1 MTYQEIL
8 ETLRLEEHFGIL
20 AEASTD
26 EITVYARNQ
35 DTAVGDFFLIPSDR
49 GGERLYLFRMV
60 SYTNDLRRDDEMG
73 PMAKNLMAM
82 PDAFQADDF
91 DQDKLLR
98 LFGSLLGYADRDDA
112 AVWHFNPPR
121 KLPEHL
127 SNVYKIGFGSEE
139 NIRLQEA
146 ALATVL
152 ARQLQG
158 GVFIG
163 HLLAGERPLT
173 GVPVGI
179 PGEYFAHHIG
189 VFGRTGVGKSNNL
202 MVMIAS
208 VLDNNRRIANNGP
221 TLRGDRCVSLFAVD
235 PHDEFAKW
243 KPGSRGGITALIR
256 DLSAKERH
264 ALAEPF
270 FYLSCR
276 PQQALDADG
285 DLMGLARQCVLHR
298 HDITPD
304 DVTSIMEFTD
314 VMTSAAGVIHD
325 EQGQEWITAILNG
338 DVRVDDEDDR
348 WVHKASLAAIN
359 RRLAFLAAGRS
370 SLVVYDPTE
379 PAYRSTLPDIVLA
392 LERGR
397 VLDVD
402 TTLMTEIEQFLL
414 TTVVART
421 VFALRKALK
430 SSSSRQTF
438 IGTATHPGEIDRHL
452 PLEESLKAALWDR
465 LGGEDSPYFRGDTPR
480 PISDL
485 PAVNLIIEE
494 APSVLNP
501 ARIRFGSVFRDI
513 ARQGRKFGVGLTV
526 VSQQVTEIDKGI
538 LSQLNTE
545 LNLALGNEDERR
557 AAIATA
563 SNDIF
568 PFKRELQVMDVGQAI
583 LSTSYKNLPLPIQI
597 PRFGEL

>member
-1 MTYQEIL
+1 MVYREIL

-60 SYTNDLRRDDEMG
+60 SYTNDLRRDDEMD
-73 PMAKNLMAM
+73 PMAKNIMAM
-82 PDAFQADDF
+82 PDSFQADDF
-91 DQDKLLR
+91 DRDRLLR
-98 LFGSLLGYADRDDA
+98 LSGSLLGYAEQEGLGTWRF
-112 AVWHFNPPR
+112 HPPR

-127 SNVYKIGFGSEE
+127 SAVYKIGFGSEE
-139 NIRLQEA
+139 HVRRQEA
-146 ALATVL
+146 VLAELL

-163 HLLAGERPLT
+163 HLLAGERPLM

-189 VFGRTGVGKSNNL
+189 IFGRTGVGKSNNL
-202 MVMIAS
+202 MVMTAS
-208 VLDNNRRIANNGP
+208 VFDNNRRIAMHGP
-221 TLRGDRCVSLFAVD
+221 TLSGDRRVSLFAVD

-243 KPGSRGGITALIR
+243 KADSRGGITRLIR
-256 DLSAKERH
+256 DLSPDERREI
-264 ALAEPF
+264 AEPF

-276 PQQALDADG
+276 PQEALDSDA
-285 DLMGLARQCVLHR
+285 DLMGLGRQCILHR
-298 HDITPD
+298 HDITPE
-304 DVTSIMEFTD
+304 DVISIMEFTD
-314 VMTSAAGVIHD
+314 VMTSASAVIHD
-325 EQGQEWITAILNG
+325 EFGQEWITAILNG
-338 DVRVDDEDDR
+338 DVRADEEDER
-348 WVHKASLAAIN
+348 WVHRASLAAIN

-370 SLVVYDPTE
+370 SLVAHDPTH
-379 PAYRSTLPDIVLA
+379 PIYRSVLADIVLA

-397 VLDVD
+397 VLDIE

-430 SSSSRQTF
+430 SSPSRPAF
-438 IGTATHPGEIDRHL
+438 FGTATHAGEIDRYL
-452 PLEESLKAALWDR
+452 PLQNSLKLALTES
-465 LGGEDSPYFRGDTPR
+465 LGGEDSPYFCGDTAR
-480 PISDL
+480 PIAEL

-501 ARIRFGSVFRDI
+501 ARIRFGSVFREI

-545 LNLALGNEDERR
+545 LNLALGNDEERR
-557 AAIATA
+557 AAVATA

-568 PFKRELQVMDVGQAI
+568 PFKRELQVMGVGQAI
-583 LSTSYKNLPLPIQI
+583 LSASYKNLPFAVQI
-597 PRFGEL
+597 PEFQ

>member
-1 MTYQEIL
+1 MTYREALDI
-8 ETLRLEEHFGIL
+8 LRLEDHFGVL

-26 EITVYARNQ
+26 EIIVYARNQ

-73 PMAKNLMAM
+73 PMAKNIMAM
-82 PDAFQADDF
+82 PNAFQADDF
-91 DQDKLLR
+91 DRDKLLR
-98 LFGSLLGYADRDDA
+98 LSGSLLGYAEQDVTRA
-112 AVWHFNPPR
+112 WGFHPPR

-127 SNVYKIGFGSEE
+127 SHVFKIGFGSEE
-139 NIRLQEA
+139 HVRRQEA
-146 ALATVL
+146 VLAEVL

-202 MVMIAS
+202 MVMTAS
-208 VLDNNRRIANNGP
+208 VFDNNRRIADHGA
-221 TLRGDRCVSLFAVD
+221 TLPGDRRVSLFAVD

-256 DLSAKERH
+256 DLSAQERR

-298 HDITPD
+298 HDITPE

-314 VMTSAAGVIHD
+314 VMTSAAAVIHD
-325 EQGQEWITAILNG
+325 EHGQEWITAILNG
-338 DVRVDDEDDR
+338 DVRIDDEDDR
-348 WVHKASLAAIN
+348 WVHKTSLAAIN

-370 SLVVYDPTE
+370 SLVVHDPMN
-379 PAYRSTLPDIVLA
+379 PGYSSTLAEVVFA
-392 LERGR
+392 LESGR

-402 TTLMTEIEQFLL
+402 TTLMTETEQFLL

-430 SSSSRQTF
+430 SSSSRKGF
-438 IGTATHPGEIDRHL
+438 IGAAGHPGEINRHL
-452 PLEESLKAALWDR
+452 PLQDSLRAALWER
-465 LGGEDSPYFRGDTPR
+465 LGRDDSPYFRGDMPCSI
-480 PISDL
+480 PEL

-501 ARIRFGSVFRDI
+501 ARIRFGSVFREI

-545 LNLALGNEDERR
+545 LNLALGNEEERK
-557 AAIATA
+557 AAVATA

-568 PFKRELQVMDVGQAI
+568 PFKRELQVMGVGQAI
-583 LSTSYKNLPLPIQI
+583 LSASYKNMPLTVQVPE
-597 PRFGEL
+597 FK

>member
-1 MTYQEIL
+1 MTYHEIL
-8 ETLRLEEHFGIL
+8 DTLRLEEHFGVL

-26 EITVYARNQ
+26 EIAVYARNQ

-73 PMAKNLMAM
+73 PMAKNIMAM

-91 DQDKLLR
+91 DRDKLLR
-98 LFGSLLGYADRDDA
+98 LSGSLLGYAEQDGARA
-112 AVWHFNPPR
+112 WRFHPPR

-139 NIRLQEA
+139 HIQRQEA
-146 ALATVL
+146 LLAEVL

-163 HLLAGERPLT
+163 NLLAGERPLT

-189 VFGRTGVGKSNNL
+189 IFGRTGVGKSNNL

-208 VLDNNRRIANNGP
+208 VFDNNRRIANHGP
-221 TLRGDRCVSLFAVD
+221 TLPGDRRVSLFAVD

-243 KPGSRGGITALIR
+243 KPGSRGGITGLIR
-256 DLSAKERH
+256 ELSPEERRDV
-264 ALAEPF
+264 AEPF

-276 PQQALDADG
+276 PQQALDADT
-285 DLMGLARQCVLHR
+285 DLMGLGRQCILHR

-314 VMTSAAGVIHD
+314 VMTSASGVIHD
-325 EQGQEWITAILNG
+325 EHGQEWITAILNG
-338 DVRVDDEDDR
+338 DVRADEEDDR

-370 SLVVYDPTE
+370 SLVVHDATH
-379 PAYRSTLPDIVLA
+379 PAYRSMLPDIVLA

-430 SSSSRQTF
+430 SSTSRLAF
-438 IGTATHPGEIDRHL
+438 SGTAADPGEIDRHL
-452 PLEESLKAALWDR
+452 PLQDSLKAAVWER
-465 LGGEDSPYFRGDTPR
+465 LGGEDSPYFSGDTPR
-480 PISDL
+480 PIPEL

-545 LNLALGNEDERR
+545 LNLALGNEDERK
-557 AAIATA
+557 AAVFTA

-568 PFKRELQVMDVGQAI
+568 PFKRELQVMGIGQAI
-583 LSTSYKNLPLPIQI
+583 LSASYKNLPLPVQI
-597 PRFGEL
+597 PEFV